1 MKVATLKIRLQSDM
15 CCGTGTGDGVRFD
28 ILSTYDEYGLPY
40 IPAKR
45 LKGLLREQMEFL
57 SNCGYLNWSKID
69 TLFGNGSQAGSITVS
84 NAHIQNADSIKRAL
98 NQYFLNDGTIYTPAT
113 VQNVY
118 TVARHATAIE
128 KGVAKDK
135 SLRTIGAVP
144 KGTIFQAQISYPQGA
159 ERNIA
164 RAVGLLNQIGLSR
177 TRGFGEVVCSL
188 ENVPV
193 APGQDLDKDKS
204 YTTNKLVYKITL
216 ETDMVSDKDYIAGT
230 ALQGWFAGRI
240 PQEQIQDLLTKV
252 RFGNAYPF
260 VEGQIYYPL
269 PYSFITAKNETRLSS
284 QADGFQ
290 REAETQYVKKS
301 GYVWLDRNK
310 KEYREYSVQKG
321 ISYHVTTKGQND
333 LFTLPILKAGQT
345 FAGHIYVD
353 DTALWQQLLP
363 IVSKHSQQIR
373 LGASSGIQFG
383 LCRLEFSSP
392 EISNQSMQNGETDWV
407 VTFLSDTV
415 LYDEKGL
422 NTLNLDNLKTC
433 VLELFTGGKIEE
445 SGIYTATELTGGYNG
460 KWKMPRRRYYAFAK
474 GTQVCVSGGSPNR
487 RAGFIGFLQEEG
499 YGQYRIDPKSIE
511 SYDLQ
516 DGTGGST
523 SASETTVE
531 DSPEVRSIV
540 RAIHRNH
547 LLQKLEVGAY
557 QLFSS
562 ESTILNGIS
571 SSSMLRLTGL
581 YQSLQ
586 ARDSKDSLC
595 KEKVKAF
602 YSTDR
607 EVSHYP
613 TREELVCQQIVKS
626 FDNVCNEN
634 EKLVNEKENYFLHYF
649 QYILTAIK
657 LWYKGKKDDE

>member
-1 MKVATLKIRLQSDM
+1 MKVATLKIILQSDM

-28 ILSTYDEYGLPY
+28 ILSAYDEYGLPY

-84 NAHIQNADSIKRAL
+84 NAHIQNADPIKRAL
-98 NQYFLNDGTIYTPAT
+98 NQYFLKDGTIYTPST

-135 SLRTIGAVP
+135 SLRTFGAVP
-144 KGTIFQAQISYPQGA
+144 KGTIFQAQISYPPDA

-188 ENVPV
+188 ENVPD
-193 APGQDLDKDKS
+193 ASNQNLDKAGN

-269 PYSFITAKNETRLSS
+269 PHSFITAKNETRLSS

-290 REAETQYVKKS
+290 RVAGTQYVKKS

-310 KEYREYSVQKG
+310 KEYREYRVQKG

-363 IVSKHSQQIR
+363 IVSEHSQQIR

-383 LCRLEFSSP
+383 QCRLEFSSP
-392 EISNQSMQNGETDWV
+392 EISNQSIQNDETDWV

-422 NTLNLDNLKTC
+422 NTLNLDTLKDC

-474 GTQVCVSGGSPNR
+474 GTQVCVSGGSPIQKE
-487 RAGFIGFLQEEG
+487 GFIGFLQEEG
-499 YGQYRIDPKSIE
+499 YGQYRIEPRGVE
-511 SYDLQ
+511 SYSLQ
-516 DGTGGST
+516 DGTCDST
-523 SASETTVE
+523 TASDTNGE

-540 RAIHRNH
+540 KAIHRNH

-581 YQSLQ
+581 YQTLQ
-586 ARDSKDSLC
+586 ADKTNDSLC
-595 KEKVKAF
+595 KQSIVNF
-602 YSTDR
+602 YSHDR
-607 EVSHYP
+607 EQSNYP
-613 TREELVCQQIVKS
+613 TREELVCQQIVTTFES
-626 FDNVCNEN
+626 ICGDN
-634 EKLVNEKENYFLHYF
+634 EKFVDSEENYFLHYF